1 MTTTKTKK
9 ELKLNARKTSLS
21 QKTNQQLIDIVLKK
35 DNTERKNNEKIVL
48 LHRQIDELN
57 VLIDAKNPTMQDNV
71 FKQEIKTDS
80 KTYTRI
86 KEACLRGDYVVHFLE
101 RDFQP
106 FEERGRCSLLK
117 FSAWDWDGVRAQFCN
132 LVGDLASFSE
142 VIVLVSDS
150 GMLHDSEFS
159 ALQKQLSNI
168 PTHIGMVYR
177 EVIDVTLLCC

>member
-71 FKQEIKTDS
+71 FKQEIKTDKKMVGTS
-80 KTYTRI
+80 SRRRI
-86 KEACLRGDYVVHFLE
+86 C
-101 RDFQP
+101 
-106 FEERGRCSLLK
+106 
-117 FSAWDWDGVRAQFCN
+117 
-132 LVGDLASFSE
+132 
-142 VIVLVSDS
+142 
-150 GMLHDSEFS
+150 
-159 ALQKQLSNI
+159 
-168 PTHIGMVYR
+168 
-177 EVIDVTLLCC
+177 